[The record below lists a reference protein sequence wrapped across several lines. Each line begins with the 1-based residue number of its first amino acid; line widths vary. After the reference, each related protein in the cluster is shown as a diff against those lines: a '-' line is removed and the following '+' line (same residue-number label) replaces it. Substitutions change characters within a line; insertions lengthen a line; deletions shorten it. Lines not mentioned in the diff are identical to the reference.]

1 MREKERDAGVYL
13 GTRRPLF
20 VPVRVRIVAAPMVD
34 DVSMPSNFGGLLFPL
49 DMFRPTSLAA
59 VLAEGLVSQAKNILD
74 AKLVLTRH
82 PDIQVVIARIVG
94 TVVGDDQVRF
104 WRDNVE
110 LALMAS
116 QVVPRQLF
124 AYWVMADDGTNQ
136 EPRQGFVVAQ
146 RGQVLAAED
155 ATADQLPEDALPDE
169 WPVARLLAQ
178 LGLPYE
184 DLALGFP
191 GGPSIELSLVDRGGD
206 DRELLMTLAGQP
218 PAGAQAGGAP
228 PPAAGARQAPPR
240 GAGGPARAGAPAS
253 ASAPASAQ
261 PSKDA
266 PAKPKRVSIEEDQ
279 KRRAAEQQA
288 SSEAREAKAA
298 SVRADLPFV
307 SDELGLIVAPKAELG
322 DTHILAPFVVSKLAG
337 DLPAGLPS
345 AMHDALQGK
354 RIDFVVKVEFLSEVF
369 VGERPL
375 TKPTFDAQAQPR
387 TIAGHEVLVLEVLGP
402 RLGKGTLVRRGRAGV
417 FVSRTPELPLPESLI
432 ATLLDQQG

>member
-1 MREKERDAGVYL
+1 MYW
-13 GTRRPLF
+13 GTRGPLF
-20 VPVRVRIVAAPMVD
+20 EPVRVRIVAAPMVD

-94 TVVGDDQVRF
+94 SVVGEDQVRF
-104 WRDNVE
+104 WRENVE

-124 AYWVMADDGTNQ
+124 AYWVMADDGINQ

-191 GGPSIELSLVDRGGD
+191 DGPSIELSLVDRGGD

-218 PAGAQAGGAP
+218 PAGAQAGAATPAGGA
-228 PPAAGARQAPPR
+228 ARQQQQAPAR
-240 GAGGPARAGAPAS
+240 GAGGPARASAPAAS
-253 ASAPASAQ
+253 ASAAAQ

-266 PAKPKRVSIEEDQ
+266 PAKPKRISIEEDQ

-307 SDELGLIVAPKAELG
+307 SDELGIVVAPKAELG
-322 DTHILAPFVVSKLAG
+322 DTHILGPFVVGKLAG

-345 AMHDALQGK
+345 SMHDALQGK
-354 RIDFVVKVEFLSEVF
+354 RIDLAVKVEFLSEVF
-369 VGERPL
+369 VGDRPL

-387 TIAGHEVLVLEVLGP
+387 TIGGHEVLVLEVLGP

-432 ATLLDQQG
+432 VGLLDQQG